1 MRIDYH
7 QINLCCISNTN
18 GHSLCTKIQKSCY
31 NLSLTNILVSIKILH
46 VILCISL
53 KNRGEVLFYSQQKEY
68 LLCLPT
74 FDINSLVAFL
84 IDV

>member
-1 MRIDYH
+1 M
-7 QINLCCISNTN
+7 
-18 GHSLCTKIQKSCY
+18 
-31 NLSLTNILVSIKILH
+31 H

-68 LLCLPT
+68 LLRLPT

-84 IDV
+84 IEVFTTLHSPV